1 LVVVAEV
8 EGHPRVAVGLSLA
21 QAAVALV
28 DSLAERGVS
37 TALAAVAR
45 LMVVPL
51 GLAEVTVAVTVEV
64 VAHTIPKVATA

>member
-1 LVVVAEV
+1 MEAAEA

-21 QAAVALV
+21 EAAEARV
-28 DSLAERGVS
+28 DSLAEHGVS

-45 LMVVPL
+45 LVVVSL
-51 GLAEVTVAVTVEV
+51 GLAGVMGVVTVAA